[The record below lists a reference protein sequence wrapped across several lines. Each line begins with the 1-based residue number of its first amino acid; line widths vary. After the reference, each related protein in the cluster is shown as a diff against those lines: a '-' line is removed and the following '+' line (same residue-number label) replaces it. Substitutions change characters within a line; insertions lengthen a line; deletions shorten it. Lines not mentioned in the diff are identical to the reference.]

1 MQTVIKG
8 VRKYILMVAVT
19 AILVALLMLFAPST
33 RSLSI
38 LVTLLEQGMAPALL
52 GWGVLFNI

>member
-33 RSLSI
+33 RYLSI
-38 LVTLLEQGMAPALL
+38 LVTLL
-52 GWGVLFNI
+52 